1 MSRKFDGKVAVVTG
15 GASGLGEAIAKKLA
29 AEGATVVV
37 ADLSGKQDDV
47 AAALGGESVGYELN
61 VADEVAVDAFETWL
75 RERYGKV
82 DAVFNNAGINGV
94 AELSG
99 DYPMESFDK
108 VMAVNVRGAYMVQRM
123 GLRLMLDSGGAIV
136 NTASIG
142 GLFATPTASAY
153 ITSKG
158 AVVMMT
164 KTAALEYAQKGIR
177 VNAVAPGIIRTPWLA
192 GLDEELIDQLAQ
204 QVPQGRVGTA
214 EEAANVAVFLASDE
228 ATHVTGQVMLVDGG
242 RSAG

>member
-1 MSRKFDGKVAVVTG
+1 MSGRLESKIAVVTG
-15 GASGLGEAIAKKLA
+15 GGSGLGESIAHKFA

-47 AAALGGESVGYELN
+47 AAAIGGGAVGRHVD
-61 VADEVAVDAFETWL
+61 VADDASVADLEAWL
-75 RERYGKV
+75 RATYGHIDV
-82 DAVFNNAGINGV
+82 LANNAGING
-94 AELSG
+94 AAALSHE
-99 DYPMESFDK
+99 YPMDSFDK
-108 VMAVNVRGAYMVQRM
+108 VMSVNVRGTYMIQQV
-123 GLRLMLDSGGAIV
+123 GLRLMLEKGGSIV

-164 KTAALEYAQKGIR
+164 KTAALEYAQRGIR
-177 VNAVAPGIIRTPWLA
+177 VNAVAPGIIRTPWLDS
-192 GLDEELIDQLAQ
+192 LDDSLIDTLAA
-204 QVPQGRVGTA
+204 QVPQGRVGESA
-214 EEAANVAVFLASDE
+214 EAANVVAFLASDE
-228 ATHVTGQVMLVDGG
+228 ASHVTGQVWLVDGG

>member
-1 MSRKFDGKVAVVTG
+1 MSYKFDDKIAVVTG
-15 GASGLGEAIAKKLA
+15 GGSGLGEAIAKKLA

-47 AAALGGESVGYELN
+47 AAALGNDSVGYELD
-61 VADEVAVDAFETWL
+61 VADEAAVDAFEAWL
-75 RERYGKV
+75 RDRYGRI
-82 DAVFNNAGINGV
+82 DALFNNAGINGV

-99 DYPMESFDK
+99 DYPMDSFDK
-108 VMAVNVRGAYMVQRM
+108 VMAVNVRGAFMVQRA
-123 GLRLMLDSGGAIV
+123 GLRLMGEKGGAIV

-142 GLFATPTASAY
+142 GLFATPSAAAY

-177 VNAVAPGIIRTPWLA
+177 VNAVAPGIIRTPWLD
-192 GLDEELIDQLAQ
+192 GLDESLIDQLAQ

>member
-1 MSRKFDGKVAVVTG
+1 MSTRFEGKIAVVTG
-15 GASGLGEAIAKKLA
+15 GGSGLGESIAKKVA
-29 AEGATVVV
+29 SEGATVVV
-37 ADLSGKQDDV
+37 ADVSGRQDEV
-47 AAALGGESVGYELN
+47 AAALGNDSVGYELD
-61 VADEVAVDAFETWL
+61 VSDEAAVDAFEAWL
-75 RERYGKV
+75 RDKYGKV

-94 AELSG
+94 AELSHA
-99 DYPMESFDK
+99 YPMESFDK

-123 GLRLMLDSGGAIV
+123 GLRLMLEDGGAIV

-192 GLDEELIDQLAQ
+192 GLDEELIDTLAQ

>member
-1 MSRKFDGKVAVVTG
+1 MSTRFEGKVAVVTG
-15 GASGLGEAIAKKLA
+15 AGSGLGEAIAKKLA

-37 ADLSGKQDDV
+37 ADISGTQDDV
-47 AAALGGESVGYELN
+47 AASLGNDSVGYELD
-61 VADEVAVDAFETWL
+61 VADEAAVDAFEAWL
-75 RERYGKV
+75 RERYGRV
-82 DAVFNNAGINGV
+82 DALFNNAGVNGV

-99 DYPMESFDK
+99 DYPMDSFDK
-108 VMAVNVRGAYMVQRM
+108 VMSVNVRGAFMVQRL
-123 GLRLMLDSGGAIV
+123 GLRLMLEGGGAIV

-142 GLFATPTASAY
+142 GLFATPTAAAY

-192 GLDEELIDQLAQ
+192 GLEEDLIDQLAQ

-228 ATHVTGQVMLVDGG
+228 ASHVTGQVMLVDGG

>member
-1 MSRKFDGKVAVVTG
+1 MSGRLEDKIAVVTG
-15 GASGLGEAIAKKLA
+15 GGSGLGESIAHKFA

-47 AAALGGESVGYELN
+47 AAAIGGGAVGRHVD
-61 VADEVAVDAFETWL
+61 VADDASVADLEAWL
-75 RERYGKV
+75 RDTYGHIDV
-82 DAVFNNAGINGV
+82 LANNAGING
-94 AELSG
+94 AAALSHE
-99 DYPMESFDK
+99 YPMDSFDK
-108 VMAVNVRGAYMVQRM
+108 VMSVNVRGTYMIQQV
-123 GLRLMLDSGGAIV
+123 GLRLMLEKGGSIV

-164 KTAALEYAQKGIR
+164 KTAALEYAQRGIR
-177 VNAVAPGIIRTPWLA
+177 VNAVAPGIIRTPWLDS
-192 GLDEELIDQLAQ
+192 LDDSLIDTLAA
-204 QVPQGRVGTA
+204 QVPQGRVGESA
-214 EEAANVAVFLASDE
+214 EAANVVAFLASDE
-228 ATHVTGQVMLVDGG
+228 ASHVTGQVWLVDGG

>member
-1 MSRKFDGKVAVVTG
+1 MSGRLENKIAVVTG
-15 GASGLGEAIAKKLA
+15 GGSGLGESIAHKFA

-47 AAALGGESVGYELN
+47 AAAIGGGAVGRHVD
-61 VADEVAVDAFETWL
+61 VADDASVADLEAWL
-75 RERYGKV
+75 RATYGHIDV
-82 DAVFNNAGINGV
+82 LANNAGING
-94 AELSG
+94 AAALSHE
-99 DYPMESFDK
+99 YPMDSFDK
-108 VMAVNVRGAYMVQRM
+108 VMSVNVRGTYMIQQV
-123 GLRLMLDSGGAIV
+123 GLRLMLEKGGSIV

-164 KTAALEYAQKGIR
+164 KTAALEYAQRGIR
-177 VNAVAPGIIRTPWLA
+177 VNAVAPGIIRTPWLDS
-192 GLDEELIDQLAQ
+192 LDDSLIDTLAA
-204 QVPQGRVGTA
+204 QVPQGRVGESA
-214 EEAANVAVFLASDE
+214 EAANVVAFLASDE
-228 ATHVTGQVMLVDGG
+228 ASHVTGQVWLVDGG

>member
-1 MSRKFDGKVAVVTG
+1 MSTRFEGKVAVVTG
-15 GASGLGEAIAKKLA
+15 AGSGLGEAIAKKLA
-29 AEGATVVV
+29 SEGATVVV
-37 ADLSGKQDDV
+37 ADVSGKQDDV
-47 AAALGGESVGYELN
+47 AAALGNDSVGYALD
-61 VADEVAVDAFETWL
+61 VADEAAVDTFEAWL
-75 RERYGKV
+75 RDKYGRV
-82 DAVFNNAGINGV
+82 DALFNNAGINGV

-99 DYPMESFDK
+99 DYPMDSFDK
-108 VMAVNVRGAYMVQRM
+108 VMSVNVRGAFMVQRL
-123 GLRLMLDSGGAIV
+123 GLRLMAEKGGAIV

-164 KTAALEYAQKGIR
+164 KTAALEYAQKSIR
-177 VNAVAPGIIRTPWLA
+177 VNAVAPGIIRTPWLD

-204 QVPQGRVGTA
+204 QVPQGRVGTS
-214 EEAANVAVFLASDE
+214 EEAANVAAFLASDE
-228 ATHVTGQVMLVDGG
+228 ASHVTGQVMLVDGG

>member
-1 MSRKFDGKVAVVTG
+1 MSGRLENKIAVVTG
-15 GASGLGEAIAKKLA
+15 GGSGLGESIAHKFA

-47 AAALGGESVGYELN
+47 AAAIGGGAVGRHVD
-61 VADEVAVDAFETWL
+61 VADDASVADLEAWL
-75 RERYGKV
+75 RDTYGHIDV
-82 DAVFNNAGINGV
+82 LANNAGING
-94 AELSG
+94 AAALSHE
-99 DYPMESFDK
+99 YPMDSFDK
-108 VMAVNVRGAYMVQRM
+108 VMSVNVRGTYMIQQV
-123 GLRLMLDSGGAIV
+123 GLRLMLEKGGSIV

-164 KTAALEYAQKGIR
+164 KTAALEYAQRGIR
-177 VNAVAPGIIRTPWLA
+177 VNAVAPGIIRTPWLDS
-192 GLDEELIDQLAQ
+192 LDDSLIDTLAA
-204 QVPQGRVGTA
+204 QVPQGRVGESA
-214 EEAANVAVFLASDE
+214 EAANVVAFLASDE
-228 ATHVTGQVMLVDGG
+228 ASHVTGQVWLVDGG

>member
-1 MSRKFDGKVAVVTG
+1 MSGRLESKIAVVTG
-15 GASGLGEAIAKKLA
+15 GGSGLGESIAHKFA

-47 AAALGGESVGYELN
+47 AAAIGGGAVGRHVD
-61 VADEVAVDAFETWL
+61 VADDASVADLEAWL
-75 RERYGKV
+75 RATYGHIDV
-82 DAVFNNAGINGV
+82 LANNAGING
-94 AELSG
+94 AAALSHE
-99 DYPMESFDK
+99 YPMDSFDK
-108 VMAVNVRGAYMVQRM
+108 VMSVNVRGTYMIQQV
-123 GLRLMLDSGGAIV
+123 GLRLMLEKGGSIV

-164 KTAALEYAQKGIR
+164 KTAALEYAQRGIR
-177 VNAVAPGIIRTPWLA
+177 VNAVAPGIIRTPWLDS
-192 GLDEELIDQLAQ
+192 LDASLIDTLAA
-204 QVPQGRVGTA
+204 QVPQGRVGESA
-214 EEAANVAVFLASDE
+214 EAANVVAFLASDE
-228 ATHVTGQVMLVDGG
+228 ASHVTGQVWLVDGG